1 VVKKEEPPPEPK
13 KEEPPPPPPPPK
25 KTAKEIVT
33 GGSTFMFSL
42 DDSAD
47 AKKMHGDECAKKSKK
62 QDKIDACMKD
72 VAATAAKEGIRFE
85 KDDKGAWWYVSF
97 GADAKGKEVVHNKIA
112 FKITKEEDGKLTT
125 APEGKDAGKSP
136 MKTLPKEVV
145 VEVPDESTI
154 AMSDPKKGRLV
165 FKKKL
170 SVPVRPSSSRER
182 AGRTER
188 KEPGRSTGLFRFHGL
203 SPIPAGSRRL
213 GARRTFRY
221 ACARQTTTSHRSRR
235 QPSLLA
241 GRVPLEAQTKN
252 ARSLDRAFRFH
263 ETGRVTSRGPRRDSR
278 CGA

>member
-1 VVKKEEPPPEPK
+1 MRIRSVVLSMSIVGLLAGCGGETPPPETPPPPPSASAPPPPVVKKEEPPPEPK

-47 AKKMHGDECAKKSKK
+47 AKKMHGDDCAKKSKK
-62 QDKIDACMKD
+62 QDKVDACMKD

-145 VEVPDESTI
+145 VEVPDENTI
-154 AMSDPKKGRLV
+154 AMTDPKKGRLV

-170 SVPVRPSSSRER
+170 DFPASGPSSPHKGEGKDATKRES
-182 AGRTER
+182 
-188 KEPGRSTGLFRFHGL
+188 PVDQTGLFRFHLRGF
-203 SPIPAGSRRL
+203 P
-213 GARRTFRY
+213 
-221 ACARQTTTSHRSRR
+221 
-235 QPSLLA
+235 PS
-241 GRVPLEAQTKN
+241 
-252 ARSLDRAFRFH
+252 S
-263 ETGRVTSRGPRRDSR
+263 
-278 CGA
+278 